1 MKSELEF
8 YDYESKQPSDCGS
21 VLAIEFSAAD
31 SGWVDVVLEKGTSP
45 HFYPNN
51 VYTPYFYF
59 ALALDKELHWQVD
72 TDQGLTALKTVPG
85 NIWINPPLTPFTHD
99 ISEPCH
105 FIILAV
111 KEQLFL
117 ESCSLNLKGKTLQF
131 LNNYNVEDDVIKGII
146 ELFMLEARGGGR
158 NGVSY
163 LQNLLGLLSTHYI
176 QSYSNYTDLQNAQL
190 SASKFDQQQLERID
204 HYIVKHCSQ
213 TITIEAL
220 ADLLHCSK
228 FYFLREF
235 KKLVGIT
242 PYQYLLNKR
251 MEMAQQQLSKPDA
264 SIAVVAS
271 ELGFNDQSHFS
282 RTFKKEFG
290 ITPGQYLKQR

>member
-1 MKSELEF
+1 MAGG
-8 YDYESKQPSDCGS
+8 YR
-21 VLAIEFSAAD
+21 
-31 SGWVDVVLEKGTSP
+31 SG
-45 HFYPNN
+45 
-51 VYTPYFYF
+51 PYGVKNC
-59 ALALDKELHWQVD
+59 AGEHLDQS
-72 TDQGLTALKTVPG
+72 
-85 NIWINPPLTPFTHD
+85 PLTPFTHD